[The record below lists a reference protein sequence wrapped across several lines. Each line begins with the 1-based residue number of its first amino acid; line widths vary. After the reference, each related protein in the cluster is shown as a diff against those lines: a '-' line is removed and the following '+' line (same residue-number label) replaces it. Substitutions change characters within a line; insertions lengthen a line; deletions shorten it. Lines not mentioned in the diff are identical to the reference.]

1 MELYCSLILD
11 FDQRCTGQVGDEEG
25 CTPVYLESTLGYH
38 SCLIGVLTCVHE
50 AGRGTVSGR
59 QFDWGG
65 RLPKSNGG
73 AQRYAQIG
81 RKSIG
86 ECKCRSVL
94 DCETNRSN
102 RDESRD

>member
-1 MELYCSLILD
+1 M
-11 FDQRCTGQVGDEEG
+11 
-25 CTPVYLESTLGYH
+25 YLESTLGYH

>member
-1 MELYCSLILD
+1 MGYYPCCIEIL
-11 FDQRCTGQVGDEEG
+11 
-25 CTPVYLESTLGYH
+25 TLG
-38 SCLIGVLTCVHE
+38 VE
-50 AGRGTVSGR
+50 DRETVSGG

-81 RKSIG
+81 WKPIG

-94 DCETNRSN
+94 DCESNNSN

>member
-1 MELYCSLILD
+1 MYRIGGRRRDVYVSI
-11 FDQRCTGQVGDEEG
+11 RGVAVGIPLLCDWSSNLVPLSG
-25 CTPVYLESTLGYH
+25 M
-38 SCLIGVLTCVHE
+38 
-50 AGRGTVSGR
+50 GTVLGG

-81 RKSIG
+81 WKPIV

>member
-1 MELYCSLILD
+1 MYRIGGRRR
-11 FDQRCTGQVGDEEG
+11 DQHASVGGVAVGIPLLCDGGSNLVPGTGM
-25 CTPVYLESTLGYH
+25 
-38 SCLIGVLTCVHE
+38 
-50 AGRGTVSGR
+50 GRVSGG

-81 RKSIG
+81 WKSIV

-94 DCETNRSN
+94 DCETDKSN

>member
-1 MELYCSLILD
+1 M
-11 FDQRCTGQVGDEEG
+11 
-25 CTPVYLESTLGYH
+25 
-38 SCLIGVLTCVHE
+38 
-50 AGRGTVSGR
+50 GRVSGG

-81 RKSIG
+81 WKSID

-94 DCETNRSN
+94 DCERNKSN

>member
-1 MELYCSLILD
+1 MHASVRGVDVGIPLLCDWGSNLVS
-11 FDQRCTGQVGDEEG
+11 RTG
-25 CTPVYLESTLGYH
+25 T
-38 SCLIGVLTCVHE
+38 
-50 AGRGTVSGR
+50 GRVSGG

-81 RKSIG
+81 WKSID

-94 DCETNRSN
+94 DCETNRSS

>member
-1 MELYCSLILD
+1 MHASVWGV
-11 FDQRCTGQVGDEEG
+11 TVGIPPLFNG
-25 CTPVYLESTLGYH
+25 SSNLVPLSGT
-38 SCLIGVLTCVHE
+38 
-50 AGRGTVSGR
+50 GTVSGG

-81 RKSIG
+81 WKSIV

-94 DCETNRSN
+94 DCETNKSN